1 MRENIIHFMIL
12 ESVKTSLIDLF
23 IRTIERDLNTKT
35 TDNVQVKLKL
45 SFLKMMNYLQLLRA
59 KAHLA
64 F

>member
-1 MRENIIHFMIL
+1 MIL